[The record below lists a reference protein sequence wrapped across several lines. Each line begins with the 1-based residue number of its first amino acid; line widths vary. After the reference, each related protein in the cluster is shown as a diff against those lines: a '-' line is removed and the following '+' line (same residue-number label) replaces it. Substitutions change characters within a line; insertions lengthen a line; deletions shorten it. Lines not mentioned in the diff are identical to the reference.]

1 MAFLVHRLDSIY
13 PKKGNHEELAD
24 TGIVIVQ
31 STSGNTRQC
40 SEKKHIKKKAK

>member
-31 STSGNTRQC
+31 STSGNTRPC
-40 SEKKHIKKKAK
+40 SKKNILKKKAK